1 MYEVP
6 KTADCISIK
15 KASVLHCLNSASN
28 TVKKKKDFAKSRSPY
43 NGTLGKI

>member
-28 TVKKKKDFAKSRSPY
+28 RVKKKDFAKSRSPY